1 MYASL
6 AHNLE
11 KSGLACSSRYPVS
24 QEGREVLYAT
34 VTENDILSMLPET

>member
-1 MYASL
+1 MFASL

-11 KSGLACSSRYPVS
+11 NSGLTCNSAYPVS
-24 QEGREVLYAT
+24 QEGKEVLYAT